1 MNVTRTPL
9 AIGTP
14 VIIIID
20 FGVVCTV
27 GVAILTTIVVVKP
40 VVLAAAVVF
49 EE

>member
-14 VIIIID
+14 VVTMNN
-20 FGVVCTV
+20 FGVVCKV
-27 GVAILTTIVVVKP
+27 GVAIVTLLVVVKP